1 MTRFSSEQ
9 VVMSSN
15 LQTEDERNQHDNSI
29 QEMRAEDRSYEAPPT
44 AVGLDDNFRPSMDSF
59 SVSEQDLPPPASSAT
74 SYEDLRRKNR
84 EEYELKRMENY
95 RRASSPTP
103 VAPQPVAQPPPRRV
117 PSSTGSGQKN
127 AYGDVWEE

>member
-1 MTRFSSEQ
+1 
-9 VVMSSN
+9 MSSN
-15 LQTEDERNQHDNSI
+15 LQTEDEKNHHDNSI

-59 SVSEQDLPPPASSAT
+59 SVSEQELPPPTSNVT

-95 RRASSPTP
+95 RRSSSPTP
-103 VAPQPVAQPPPRRV
+103 AAAPPVAQPPPPQRRV
-117 PSSTGSGQKN
+117 PSSTGGGQKN